1 MRKDELIA
9 ENRQLKKDLSEVCEH
24 HLRLT
29 KILDAKIDEIW
40 KLKKHLTK
48 IKKADKSWQRG
59 QKAPDDNKESLMKI
73 GKEGKKCK
81 KN

>member
-40 KLKKHLTK
+40 KLKKHIRRRYRK
-48 IKKADKSWQRG
+48 SDKS
-59 QKAPDDNKESLMKI
+59 
-73 GKEGKKCK
+73 
-81 KN
+81 